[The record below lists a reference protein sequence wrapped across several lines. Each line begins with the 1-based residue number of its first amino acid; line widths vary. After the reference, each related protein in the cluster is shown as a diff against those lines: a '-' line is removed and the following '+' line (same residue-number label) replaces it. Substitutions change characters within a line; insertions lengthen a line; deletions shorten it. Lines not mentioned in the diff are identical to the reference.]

1 MITKGSLLRSWATVL
16 VVTVIAATTT
26 IAQAKSIEGVACQ
39 SPPVSHC
46 GDACGMEQLQVPG
59 NITDAKTGRQY
70 FLDFPCDLKDDEK
83 VIFILN
89 IHGAGSFSAW
99 QRHYFPAIDYINK
112 YRLVVATPTAAGG
125 GSIGG
130 GQPRVRMWQSDTDDE
145 HLHNIVDFVF
155 DTFGKQNIKAFWLA
169 GHSQGGLTSNRI
181 ICTDFFKD
189 KVDGWLSLSGGRI
202 GPVQIPDGFFP
213 RRNDSEGGAATPPP
227 TANLG
232 GRPGAATT
240 PSCDFNYIFT
250 SGEHE
255 MVSLPDASPWAEKY
269 HCDARVRKDDIV
281 DTKAGYVTG
290 GNRDGQPNKAW
301 GIEARPGTANV
312 YVYPNCDGNK
322 IVADVIRLD
331 KGHTE
336 GLEPRVTDALLSM
349 IAAAPGGKVQK
360 LK

>member
-1 MITKGSLLRSWATVL
+1 MKIWNNSLRRHAITAVFAIVGAT
-16 VVTVIAATTT
+16 AAT
-26 IAQAKSIEGVACQ
+26 AQAKTIEGVECQ
-39 SPPVSHC
+39 SPPVAHC
-46 GDACGMEQLQVPG
+46 GDSCGMEQLRVPG

-70 FLDFPCDLKDDEK
+70 FLDYPCDLKDDEK

-89 IHGAGSFSAW
+89 IHGAGSSGSW

-130 GQPRVRMWQSDTDDE
+130 GQPRVRMWQSNTDDE

-155 DTFGKQNIKAFWLA
+155 EQFGKQNIKAFWLA

-202 GPVQIPDGFFP
+202 GPVQIPEGFFP
-213 RRNDSEGGAATPPP
+213 RRNNSEGQPARPRTE
-227 TANLG
+227 NLG

-240 PSCDFNYIFT
+240 PSCDFNYIFET
-250 SGEHE
+250 GEHE
-255 MVSLPDASPWAEKY
+255 MVSLPDTSPWADKY
-269 HCDARVRKDDIV
+269 SCKARVRKEDIV
-281 DTKAGYVTG
+281 DTKAGYVSG
-290 GNRDGQPNKAW
+290 GNRGGEPNRAW

-312 YVYPNCDGNK
+312 YRYPDCKGGK
-322 IVADVIRLD
+322 IVADVVRLD

-336 GLEPRVTDALLSM
+336 GLEPKVTEALIKM